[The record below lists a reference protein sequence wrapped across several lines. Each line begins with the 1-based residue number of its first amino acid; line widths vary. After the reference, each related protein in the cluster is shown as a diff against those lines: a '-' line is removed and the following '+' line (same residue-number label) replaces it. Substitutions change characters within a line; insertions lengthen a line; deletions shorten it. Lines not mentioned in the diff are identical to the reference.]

1 MRERNPLSHSSDYLI
16 ARLTALW
23 ALAESGL
30 GGYMHAMKIPFTGIV
45 LGGTAIVVISLIAW
59 FSATP
64 FKSILR
70 ATLLVMLVK
79 FAVSPHTSPF
89 AYIAVGFQ
97 GLMGALILSLP
108 VTRVLSLP
116 VFMLIAM
123 LESALQKFIL
133 ATLLFGK
140 DLWIALDE
148 SATKMAGELGIS
160 QDWAGNFSLK
170 MIAAYCMVYAVWAII
185 LSIWAY
191 RLPNQMERKK
201 TNILERFKGNNSG
214 EILPEKGKKRR
225 AKKWIGLFF
234 IFSFLAL
241 SFFIHY
247 SQEQAAEKAIILLVR
262 TVAVLL
268 FYLYALAPLIKWLL
282 ARSSR
287 SLKNKY
293 ALNQVLGEL
302 PELSKLMPAAWR
314 LAKSAKR
321 GWQRYP
327 EFLLNVI
334 VLSLYL
340 HEQDPSL

>member
-1 MRERNPLSHSSDYLI
+1 MQDRTSLPHSSDYLI

-79 FAVSPHTSPF
+79 FAVSPYTSPF
-89 AYIAVGFQ
+89 AYLAVGFQ
-97 GLMGALILSLP
+97 GLMGALILSIP
-108 VTRVLSLP
+108 VSRMLSLP

-123 LESALQKFIL
+123 LESALQKFIV

-160 QDWAGNFSLK
+160 PEWAGNFSVK
-170 MIAAYCMVYAVWAII
+170 MIAVYCLLYTVWAIL
-185 LSIWAY
+185 LSVWAY
-191 RLPNQMERKK
+191 RLPYQMERKK
-201 TNILERFKGNNSG
+201 TTILEGFSDFNASEGIPT
-214 EILPEKGKKRR
+214 EGKRKRT
-225 AKKWIGLFF
+225 KKWIGLFF
-234 IFSFLAL
+234 IFAFLAL
-241 SFFIHY
+241 SFFIQY
-247 SQEQAAEKAIILLVR
+247 SKEQAAEKAFILLFR
-262 TVAVLL
+262 TIAILL

-282 ARSSR
+282 AKSSR
-287 SLKNKY
+287 SQKNRN

-302 PELSKLMPAAWR
+302 PELGKLMPISWR
-314 LAKSAKR
+314 LAKSSKQ

-340 HEQDPSL
+340 HEPDPPL